1 MQAFVIGP
9 SSGLL
14 AFWLQQASGGP
25 LGVIGSFLPMLAI
38 IAIFYLLVFMPM
50 QKQKKQQQAML
61 DSLAAG
67 NEVVTSG
74 GIMGTVVSVSPESI
88 VLRVKPDNLKIQVA
102 RSAVTSLVTPPAA
115 TDAEKK

>member
-1 MQAFVIGP
+1 M
-9 SSGLL
+9 
-14 AFWLQQASGGP
+14 
-25 LGVIGSFLPMLAI
+25 IGSFLPMLAI

-74 GIMGTVVSVSPESI
+74 GIMGTVVSVSPESL

-102 RSAVTSLVTPPAA
+102 RSAVTSLVTPAPA

>member
-1 MQAFVIGP
+1 M
-9 SSGLL
+9 
-14 AFWLQQASGGP
+14 
-25 LGVIGSFLPMLAI
+25 IGSFLPMLAI

-61 DSLAAG
+61 DSLTTG

-74 GIMGTVVSVSPESI
+74 GIMGTIVSVTAESL
-88 VLRVKPDNLKIQVA
+88 VLRVRPDNVKIQVA
-102 RSAVTSLVTPPAA
+102 RSAVTSLVKAPGA